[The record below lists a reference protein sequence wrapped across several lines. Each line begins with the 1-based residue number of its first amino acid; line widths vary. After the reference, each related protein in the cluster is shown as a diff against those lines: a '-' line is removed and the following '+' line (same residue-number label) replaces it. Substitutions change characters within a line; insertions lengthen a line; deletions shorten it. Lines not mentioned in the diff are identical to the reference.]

1 MQVLDLIAAKIAGQG
16 SMIDI
21 GGALPGILSALA
33 GAAPIKVSNIQ
44 NISGDVLEA
53 ISAGDKI
60 IKVDATGEHAYI
72 CTYKGDG
79 GLSLSYSDCDN
90 VETIAYVKNDGV
102 WSFDDK
108 TVTPISTIRG

>member
-16 SMIDI
+16 NQIDL
-21 GGALPGILSALA
+21 GGALPDILSALA
-33 GAAPIKVSNIQ
+33 GAAPIKVSNIED
-44 NISGDVLEA
+44 ISGDVLEA

-60 IKVDATGEHAYI
+60 IKVDSTGEHAYI

-90 VETIAYVKNDGV
+90 VETLAYVKTDGV